1 MRVIA
6 GKARRISLMTPKG
19 FDVRPT
25 TDRTKETLFNIIN
38 VDVYDSKFLDLFSGS
53 GAIGIEA
60 LSRGASS
67 VSFVEKS
74 IDSLKCIKDNLEKTR
89 LSDMAHIYKI
99 DVIHALNKFYSNK
112 EKFDIIFLDP
122 PYDKGWESKVI
133 SLIEQNDLLDRNGM
147 IICESSIGTTFDFI
161 DDTKYEISKEK
172 LFRTNKFTFIK
183 FSHEVN

>member
-6 GKARRISLMTPKG
+6 GKARRINLITPKG
-19 FDVRPT
+19 LDVRPT

-38 VDVYDSKFLDLFSGS
+38 VDVYDSRFLDLFSGS

-60 LSRGASS
+60 LSRGAGSAA
-67 VSFVEKS
+67 FVEKS
-74 IDSLKCIKDNLEKTR
+74 IDSLKCIKDNLEKTK
-89 LSDMAHIYKI
+89 LSDMAKIYKI
-99 DVIHALNKFYSNK
+99 DVIHALNKFYTNN
-112 EKFDIIFLDP
+112 EKFDIIFMDP

-133 SLIEQNDLLDRNGM
+133 SLIEQNDLLDRDGM
-147 IICESSIGTTFDFI
+147 IICESSIDTTFVFI

-183 FSHEVN
+183 HSHKVD